1 MALFMLFSSH
11 FFFVIKTI
19 IFDLLKTTLTEIF
32 QPDTIRLV
40 FAVAV
45 AVFVRVYRIV
55 SWKTEHL
62 LCHASLLVS
71 VANL

>member
-32 QPDTIRLV
+32 QPDTIRL
-40 FAVAV
+40 AV

>member
-1 MALFMLFSSH
+1 MALFTLFSSH
-11 FFFVIKTI
+11 FFFLIKTI

-32 QPDTIRLV
+32 QPDTIRL
-40 FAVAV
+40 AV